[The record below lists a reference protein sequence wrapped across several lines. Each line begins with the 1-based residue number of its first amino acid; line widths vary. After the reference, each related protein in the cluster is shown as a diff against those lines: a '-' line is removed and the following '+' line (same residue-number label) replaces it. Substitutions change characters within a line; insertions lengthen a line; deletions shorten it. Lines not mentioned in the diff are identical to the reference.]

1 MLPGNAAELTPEHS
15 RLYIGPMEKLFV
27 SLEQKIDR
35 VIAQC
40 DLLRAENQ
48 NLRQELILKTDEVRM
63 LTDRMEE
70 ARHRLQQLVAEVPE

>member
-1 MLPGNAAELTPEHS
+1 MTPERS
-15 RLYIGPMEKLFV
+15 PPYIGTMEKLFA

-35 VIAQC
+35 VIGQC

-48 NLRQELILKTDEVRM
+48 KLRQELILKVDEVRL

-70 ARHRLQQLVAEVPE
+70 ARHRLQQLVAQVPE

>member
-1 MLPGNAAELTPEHS
+1 MTPEHS
-15 RLYIGPMEKLFV
+15 PPYIGTMEKLFA

-48 NLRQELILKTDEVRM
+48 NLRQELILKADEVRT
-63 LTDRMEE
+63 LTDKMEE
-70 ARHRLQQLVAEVPE
+70 ARHRLQQLVAQVPE